1 MQTLSDEHVVWQG
14 SPSWKALL
22 LFYIKWTLVSLLP
35 VAAWIV
41 LDRLMDDPPSVTWF
55 VAATVAGLALTYVV
69 GWIKRATTRYR
80 VTNRRIQIR
89 TGLVSRNES
98 SANMSRVQN
107 VNVAQSA
114 FQRMLGIGDVDWD
127 TAGSGVGEADFT
139 FRGVEDP
146 SRLVHLV
153 DSSLERVDDP
163 SGRSPLG
170 L

>member
-35 VAAWIV
+35 VAAWIM

-55 VAATVAGLALTYVV
+55 VAATVGGLALTYVV

-80 VTNRRIQIR
+80 VTDRRIQIR

-98 SANMSRVQN
+98 SANLSRVQN

>member
-80 VTNRRIQIR
+80 VTDRRIQIR

-98 SANMSRVQN
+98 SANLSRVQN

-114 FQRMLGIGDVDWD
+114 FPNPQLM
-127 TAGSGVGEADFT
+127 
-139 FRGVEDP
+139 P
-146 SRLVHLV
+146 SRIIAL
-153 DSSLERVDDP
+153 SSEPAP
-163 SGRSPLG
+163 STRLLFSPLI
-170 L
+170 LRVFPSSN

>member
-1 MQTLSDEHVVWQG
+1 MVWQG

-80 VTNRRIQIR
+80 VTDRRIQIR

-98 SANMSRVQN
+98 SANLSRVQN
-107 VNVAQSA
+107 VNVAQSGVPA
-114 FQRMLGIGDVDWD
+114 HAGHRRRRLGHRRLR
-127 TAGSGVGEADFT
+127 
-139 FRGVEDP
+139 RGRGRLHLPRVEDP